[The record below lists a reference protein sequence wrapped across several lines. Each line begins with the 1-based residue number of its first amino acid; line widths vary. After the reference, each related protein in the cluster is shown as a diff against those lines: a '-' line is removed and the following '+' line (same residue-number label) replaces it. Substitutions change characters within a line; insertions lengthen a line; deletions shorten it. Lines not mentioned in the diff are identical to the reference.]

1 MDSVMI
7 PVVLQ
12 SPHKTLLV
20 ESISYGFGC
29 AMRRRTS
36 TYLKRD
42 PDIFENSPESSS
54 IVLQALEGRA
64 FKPNSASAAAGKRQ
78 LCVTP

>member
-1 MDSVMI
+1 MDWVMI
-7 PVVLQ
+7 HVVLQ

-20 ESISYGFGC
+20 ENISYGFGC

-36 TYLKRD
+36 TYFGRD
-42 PDIFENSPESSS
+42 SDIFENSPESSS
-54 IVLQALEGRA
+54 IVLQALEGRDL
-64 FKPNSASAAAGKRQ
+64 KPNSASVAAGRSQ